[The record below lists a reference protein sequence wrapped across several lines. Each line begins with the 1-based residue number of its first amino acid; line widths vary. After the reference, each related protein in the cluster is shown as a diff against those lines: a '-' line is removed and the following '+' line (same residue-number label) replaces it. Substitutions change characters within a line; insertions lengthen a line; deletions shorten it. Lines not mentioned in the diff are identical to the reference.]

1 MKYLLSIFLLFSFS
15 TGSVARTD
23 KDIHRSILRISSDS
37 IETYIHTLVGFHTRH
52 NLSTQSDTEKGIG
65 AAARWINSKISN
77 WIPLSNGRL
86 SVENITY
93 TAGGPGTR
101 LERQVELT
109 NVMAVLQGTGKQ
121 EILVLAHYD
130 SRVNDN
136 NDSTSFAPGA
146 NDNGSGVACLLESI
160 RVMADT
166 PLNATIRFLFLSG
179 EEHGLLG
186 AAAMAEIAEKEEWNV
201 TAVINYDMI
210 GNTTSSGT
218 GHKDNSGNRVF
229 RQKVCPGNWR
239 GI

>member
-136 NDSTSFAPGA
+136 NDSTSLLPGQRQRKR
-146 NDNGSGVACLLESI
+146 GGLFVESI
-160 RVMADT
+160 RVW
-166 PLNATIRFLFLSG
+166 PISIKRHHQILFLSG

-186 AAAMAEIAEKEEWNV
+186 AVAMAEIAEKEEWNV
-201 TAVINYDMI
+201 TAAITGDMI
-210 GNTTSSGT
+210 GNTTSSAQGI
-218 GHKDNSGNRVF
+218 GQF
-229 RQKVCPGNWR
+229 RELVST
-239 GI
+239 